1 MNLFALQGFWRS
13 RGSTHKRQRH
23 TPGSQSQ
30 ASEPLPSTPG
40 SQRWS
45 RQPGECGLKSPQPA
59 ELSLTFCQTPVR
71 IKEMSRIVFNFF
83 LTLHIYSGE
92 ITSLLICSFIF
103 CWIWIQY
110 NNSGSGPGKSSGFVQ
125 FWIRADP
132 QHCLK
137 PFYICGTI
145 LIEVELSFLHPSILQ
160 TDCRKYLL

>member
-1 MNLFALQGFWRS
+1 MNLFALQGFWSS

-30 ASEPLPSTPG
+30 VSEPLPSTPG

-103 CWIWIQY
+103 CWIWIQN
-110 NNSGSGPGKSSGFVQ
+110 NNSGSRKKIRIHNIVSNPGSCHGLVSSKCVFFKG
-125 FWIRADP
+125 
-132 QHCLK
+132 CLNM
-137 PFYICGTI
+137 
-145 LIEVELSFLHPSILQ
+145 
-160 TDCRKYLL
+160 